1 MAAKVL
7 KLSAIPAALGLASFR
22 IYELNKEKTKGHV
35 NSRELSIYTPTS
47 QPFHF
52 VEDQPGSMEKGL
64 HTLRVGLQPYAR
76 AVKDACVSFKIGAV
90 NLYYAGEDIYH
101 YLKDPP
107 PGFLPRVS
115 LITVSGLAGLV
126 LARKG
131 SRLKRI
137 TMSLGL
143 ATLGTAVCYPGQTVK
158 VLKITGRKTYAG
170 TQWAVSTAASLWKA
184 NPAKEVPTQ
193 PVGVQSVSVSES
205 PSEAPST
212 ELTPET
218 LPPQE
223 THTVP
228 APLEESVPQLTP
240 EPSCDPPPHPAEDR
254 SPVEGLA
261 SVPPTPQK
269 SDLPEALGQALD
281 ADAPAD
287 SSKTPQFSIDPK
299 LMDHGQSNPEDAD
312 LYSTRS

>member
-193 PVGVQSVSVSES
+193 PVGVQ
-205 PSEAPST
+205 
-212 ELTPET
+212 
-218 LPPQE
+218 E

>member
-22 IYELNKEKTKGHV
+22 IYELNKEKTEGHV
-35 NSRELSIYTPTS
+35 NSRELSIYTPRS
-47 QPFHF
+47 QPYHF
-52 VEDQPGSMEKGL
+52 VEDQPGSVEKGL
-64 HTLRVGLQPYAR
+64 HTVRVGLQPFAQ
-76 AVKDACVSFKIGAV
+76 AVKDTCISFKIGAV

-131 SRLKRI
+131 SRAKRI
-137 TMSLGL
+137 AMSLGL

-184 NPAKEVPTQ
+184 SPAKTQ
-193 PVGVQSVSVSES
+193 LVGVQPV
-205 PSEAPST
+205 SEAPST

-218 LPPQE
+218 PPPQE
-223 THTVP
+223 THSLPT
-228 APLEESVPQLTP
+228 PLEESVPQLTP
-240 EPSCDPPPHPAEDR
+240 EPNWDRPPHPAED
-254 SPVEGLA
+254 SPPVEGLA

-269 SDLPEALGQALD
+269 LDLPEAAGLALNS
-281 ADAPAD
+281 DAPAG
-287 SSKTPQFSIDPK
+287 
-299 LMDHGQSNPEDAD
+299 HR
-312 LYSTRS
+312 RSLKICVDGLVQTVKCRYKFTGLE